1 MSQPQ
6 SYQPG
11 TEGRG
16 IFTDLYDRISEKIN
30 DVANNRPDD
39 GSSLAD
45 VFTMDNLRRTLNT
58 DENDLSTV
66 QYNDNARFGGMG
78 EYNNNSRFGG
88 NGGPYNDNPRFG
100 GNGGSYNE
108 GQTFMRGG
116 QRCRIV
122 CDPPRD
128 QNNNLSQTARRL
140 IGLSP
145 RQARRIYENI
155 RIVEI
160 NGRRLPTTQDYNRS
174 RINVETRNDIIIR
187 IDGIY

>member
-16 IFTDLYDRISEKIN
+16 IFTDLYDRISEKIS

-58 DENDLSTV
+58 DDNDLSV
-66 QYNDNARFGGMG
+66 AQYNDNARLGGMG
-78 EYNNNSRFGG
+78 DYNDVARFGG
-88 NGGPYNDNPRFG
+88 
-100 GNGGSYNE
+100 NE

-116 QRCRIV
+116 RRCRIV

-128 QNNNLSQTARRL
+128 QNNNLSRIARRL

-155 RIVEI
+155 RIVEV

-174 RINVETRNDIIIR
+174 RINVETRNDVIIR